1 MNAIKKQLQMLKLEK
16 DLAMD
21 KADLC
26 DQQAKEANRREEK
39 LRDEVRELAKKLMQM
54 EHDLKVSKAQLIK
67 SNKDLEMKE
76 RIYIVTQSELAV
88 LNRKMQQCMQN
99 LEKSE
104 ERRLSAQMK
113 LTQAMETAEDA
124 KRICKVLENRSKQD
138 EERMDQLMTQLK
150 EARLIAEDADTKSDD
165 ISRKLAFV
173 EDELEAAEERVKS
186 SEAKILER
194 EDELFIVGN
203 ILKSLEVSEEK
214 ANQRVEEFKA
224 QLKELKVKLK
234 AAEKRAIIAEK
245 TVKIFT
251 KEMDKREDYL
261 SKEKEKYKFICDDLD
276 STFSELTGY

>member
-39 LRDEVRELAKKLMQM
+39 LKDEVRELAKKLMQM

>member
-1 MNAIKKQLQMLKLEK
+1 MNAIKKRLQTLKLEK

-21 KADLC
+21 RADLC
-26 DQQAKEANRREEK
+26 DQQAKEANRKEEK
-39 LRDEVRELAKKLMQM
+39 LKDEVRELAKKLLQM
-54 EHDLKVSKAQLIK
+54 EHDLEVSKAQLLK
-67 SNKDLEMKE
+67 SNRDLEIKE

-88 LNRKMQQCMQN
+88 FNRKMQQCMQN

-104 ERRLSAQMK
+104 ERRLSAQVK
-113 LTQAMETAEDA
+113 LAQATETAEDA

-138 EERMDQLMTQLK
+138 EERMDQLMAQLK
-150 EARLIAEDADTKSDD
+150 EARLIAEDADTKSDE

-194 EDELFIVGN
+194 EDELFIIGN
-203 ILKSLEVSEEK
+203 IFKSLEVSEEK
-214 ANQRVEEFKA
+214 ANQRVEEFKE

-261 SKEKEKYKFICDDLD
+261 LKEKEKYKYICDDLD